1 MAAMMVDVTDPLLV
15 RRAVD
20 GDVDAFTKLLREHD
34 DRMRAVAFR
43 LVGSEPAMDDVLQS
57 AYLKAHRALP
67 GFRAEADFA
76 TWLHR
81 IVVNTAYDHLRRLGR
96 RSEVPLQAVPEPI
109 AAGSMEDRL
118 ALGTQLQEA
127 LATLTPE
134 FRAAVVLVDG
144 EGLSYAEAAEAL
156 GIERGTLASR
166 LNRARAQLRDR
177 LQDPRD
183 EEGGR

>member
-1 MAAMMVDVTDPLLV
+1 MAAMMVDVTDPSLV

-34 DRMRAVAFR
+34 DRMRAVAHR
-43 LVGSEPAMDDVLQS
+43 LVGSQSVMDDVLQV

-67 GFRAEADFA
+67 GFRAEADFG

-81 IVVNTAYDHLRRLGR
+81 IVVNAAYDHLRRVGR
-96 RSEVPLQAVPEPI
+96 RAEVPLQSVPELVSVE
-109 AAGSMEDRL
+109 SMEERL

-127 LATLTPE
+127 LASLTPE

-144 EGLSYAEAAEAL
+144 EGLSYAEAADVL
-156 GIERGTLASR
+156 DIERGTLASR

-177 LQDPRD
+177 LRSDDR
-183 EEGGR
+183 GRGDR